1 MGANEGR
8 CWGPEKLPKFWKS
21 FVLAGSWA
29 EKSGIKYLEL
39 IISATTSEHNR
50 RADGIR
56 DSEGLRRWGTTY
68 RKQINGSLSRLPRF
82 QVFAHCFVC
91 LLRSQTLM
99 TVESWKMTG
108 EKLPK
113 AFLGKGMAGS
123 QRSAALGE
131 FKHGACHWA
140 SLSSCTFKS
149 EKKGFKKEKTGKER
163 GRKYTQ
169 CLGDWCGWGI
179 VRRNRWGFRAG
190 RFFFFLIE

>member
-1 MGANEGR
+1 MLGTQEASYVLEIP
-8 CWGPEKLPKFWKS
+8 CFFCFFFVFLFFFWKS
-21 FVLAGSWA
+21 LVLAGSWA

-56 DSEGLRRWGTTY
+56 DSEELRRWGTT
-68 RKQINGSLSRLPRF
+68 GSRSMGLWVDYLSSRF
-82 QVFAHCFVC
+82 LLIVCFVC
-91 LLRSQTLM
+91 LLPSQTLM

-108 EKLPK
+108 EKPPK

-140 SLSSCTFKS
+140 SLSSCTLSQRRKVSKKKRQARS
-149 EKKGFKKEKTGKER
+149 EAENT
-163 GRKYTQ
+163 
-169 CLGDWCGWGI
+169 LS
-179 VRRNRWGFRAG
+179 V
-190 RFFFFLIE
+190 

>member
-8 CWGPEKLPKFWKS
+8 CWGPKKLPKFWKS
-21 FVLAGSWA
+21 LGLFFFFFFWKSLVLAGSWA

-56 DSEGLRRWGTTY
+56 DSEELRRWGTT
-68 RKQINGSLSRLPRF
+68 GSRSMGLWVDYLSSRF
-82 QVFAHCFVC
+82 LLIVCFVC
-91 LLRSQTLM
+91 LLPSQTLM

-108 EKLPK
+108 EKPPK

-140 SLSSCTFKS
+140 SLSSCTLSQRRKVSKKKRQARS
-149 EKKGFKKEKTGKER
+149 EAENT
-163 GRKYTQ
+163 
-169 CLGDWCGWGI
+169 LS
-179 VRRNRWGFRAG
+179 V
-190 RFFFFLIE
+190 